1 MHKFIEKLFG
11 LYKENGQL
19 ILKIFGIK
27 MKFKWAG
34 INQLEDVCCIQ
45 NLKELLDKGTKFPHP
60 IGIVINKNAKIGRN
74 CTIWQNVTIGDKC
87 SKTNNGTYP
96 TIGDNV
102 QIFAGS
108 IIVGGITIGNN
119 AVIGAGTVV
128 LKDVPENATVVGNPA
143 RIIH

>member
-19 ILKIFGIK
+19 ILKIFSIK

-74 CTIWQNVTIGDKC
+74 CTIWQNVTIG
-87 SKTNNGTYP
+87 
-96 TIGDNV
+96 
-102 QIFAGS
+102 
-108 IIVGGITIGNN
+108 GNN
-119 AVIGAGTVV
+119 ATDMLSKNDMSKINYEVKTSAYDIINKKG
-128 LKDVPENATVVGNPA
+128 GNHGIKRKQNGKKSA
-143 RIIH
+143 